1 MLSTIRCLRTQM
13 SPTRTTVTATSFSFA
28 SRQLATI
35 HHQQQPYDTMNIPPA
50 PPRVA
55 TYPSQPT
62 PTPSPTTTF
71 ATAAAA
77 AAPAQTE
84 AAPVPAPRK
93 RPILRARKAAM
104 SLTPKAIEKLRTL
117 LQTRGT
123 LVKVGVKNKGCAGM
137 SYDLSY
143 VTTPHPFDES
153 VSVDGVTVLI
163 DNKALMSIIGSEMD
177 WVEDRL
183 SARFVFRNPN
193 VKDTC
198 GCGESFNV
206 GRDDLAAMKN
216 SKRV

>member
-1 MLSTIRCLRTQM
+1 MLSTIRCLRTRM
-13 SPTRTTVTATSFSFA
+13 TATRTTVTATPFSFA

-35 HHQQQPYDTMNIPPA
+35 HHQQQPYDTMNTPPS
-50 PPRVA
+50 PPR
-55 TYPSQPT
+55 TTTSSSQS
-62 PTPSPTTTF
+62 TPSLTSTT
-71 ATAAAA
+71 AVAAAA
-77 AAPAQTE
+77 AQTE

-117 LQTRGT
+117 LQTRNT

-143 VTTPHPFDES
+143 VTTPLPFDES

-198 GCGESFNV
+198 GCGESFSV